1 LDSPKLV
8 VRITKKQKDWLETQA
23 ADFKTVSDV
32 IRELLDREIA
42 ADSISSLS
50 N

>member
-8 VRITKKQKDWLETQA
+8 VRITKQQKHWLETQT

-42 ADSISSLS
+42 AAKDKSA
-50 N
+50 